1 MKKSVQQKILD
12 LVKKNYNEIAFDFD
26 MSRKK
31 KTWPKTEELCL
42 GVKNGDRI
50 LDLACGN
57 GRLLESFQGKE
68 IDYLGVDISEE
79 LIKLAKNNYPNYI
92 FQAGDLLALNNIV
105 PKNQKYDY
113 IFCLAA
119 LQHIPGGEARL
130 KVLQDVKL
138 LLADSGTI
146 IISNW
151 NLWKSKHRKKIFKQA
166 ILKILGFNRLDFKDV
181 TFFWKDSKGNKTS
194 KRYYH
199 AFTKRELIRLAKR
212 ADFKQIKVEKDKYNY
227 WLILN
232 N

>member
-1 MKKSVQQKILD
+1 MKKRVQQKILD
-12 LVKKNYNEIAFDFD
+12 LVKKNYNEIASDFD

-31 KTWPKTEELCL
+31 KIWPKTEELCL
-42 GVKNGDRI
+42 GVKNGGRI

-57 GRLLESFQGKE
+57 GRLVESFQGKE
-68 IDYLGVDISEE
+68 IDYLGIDISEE

-92 FQAGDLLALNNIV
+92 FKVGDLLALKNVV

-119 LQHIPGGEARL
+119 LQHIPGKEARI
-130 KVLQDVKL
+130 KVLQDAKL
-138 LLADSGTI
+138 LLVDSGTI

-151 NLWKSKHRKKIFKQA
+151 NLWESKHCKKIFKQA
-166 ILKILGFNRLDFKDV
+166 VLKILGFNRLDFKDV
-181 TFFWKDSKGNKTS
+181 IFFWKDSKGNKTS

-199 AFTKRELIRLAKR
+199 AFTKKELISLAKK
-212 ADFKQIKVEKDKYNY
+212 AGFKQIKVEKDKYNY